1 MSAQLQGELR
11 EKDVEITGLRA
22 RVTRLEVSTK
32 IFRTCKKY
40 LGGPLMEFSV
50 KLSLVS
56 NSMNVER

>member
-40 LGGPLMEFSV
+40 LGGPLMEFSG
-50 KLSLVS
+50 KLS
-56 NSMNVER
+56 